1 VTQLSF
7 TLPPAAPSAAQ
18 ARERLRNV
26 MGAWADEDTR
36 DDAQLLLTEV
46 VANGVIHA
54 RSTLGIQLTVEHN
67 LLRAEV
73 SDDCPQTPILR
84 QPDDTGGRGLLI
96 LSRVASRWG
105 VLRHPGDGKTVWF
118 ELADATHL
126 AGSELVGADILGQS
140 RSSGDP
146 RDQASMSLTSP
157 GSTFRAPSCGASPG
171 AHPQLSYPRN
181 P

>member
-1 VTQLSF
+1 MLPVRNRRLGKAVPVTLLSF

-18 ARERLRNV
+18 AREQLRNV

-54 RSTLGIQLTVEHN
+54 RSTMGIQLTVEHN

-84 QPDDTGGRGLLI
+84 QPHDAGGRGLLI
-96 LSRVASRWG
+96 LSRLASRWG

-126 AGSELVGADILGQS
+126 AAPSWWA
-140 RSSGDP
+140 RTSSGKAVRPAIRETKP
-146 RDQASMSLTSP
+146 R
-157 GSTFRAPSCGASPG
+157 C
-171 AHPQLSYPRN
+171 H
-181 P
+181 